1 MNKISTL
8 LLGVM
13 GGMILTV
20 LAFIWLFGMPAL
32 TALVSPEGRSLIQ
45 AYAATL
51 NQHRSKP
58 TPETLLKGAIE
69 GMFAS
74 INDKFG
80 YYYSPALMAKFRL
93 REQGEYI
100 GLGLGLRDA
109 DDGGVVVTYIENGS
123 PAFEAGIK
131 EGDRIAA
138 INGQDAAGLKST
150 DVSQKLFGAANTEV
164 KITVSRASSTK
175 NFALIR
181 KKRTLNPVMY
191 EPIAKDVTYAKI
203 VSFYSKTTGDDFRT
217 ALQKVQGQKADKLI
231 LDLRDNDGGRVDEM
245 VKVADQLLS
254 SGIIFSMPRPNAK
267 PEVRASAKDDKDDYK
282 GDIVVLVNHNTA
294 SAGEILAA
302 ALQENKR
309 AVVIGE
315 PTEGKGVVNIE
326 FPLANRGALILTV
339 NEWLTPLG
347 NSILEKG
354 VIPNHSIKDTRL
366 DGKSRL
372 DTQLQKAVELIRSSR

>member
-1 MNKISTL
+1 M
-8 LLGVM
+8 
-13 GGMILTV
+13 
-20 LAFIWLFGMPAL
+20 
-32 TALVSPEGRSLIQ
+32 
-45 AYAATL
+45 
-51 NQHRSKP
+51 
-58 TPETLLKGAIE
+58 
-69 GMFAS
+69 
-74 INDKFG
+74 
-80 YYYSPALMAKFRL
+80 
-93 REQGEYI
+93 
-100 GLGLGLRDA
+100 
-109 DDGGVVVTYIENGS
+109 
-123 PAFEAGIK
+123 
-131 EGDRIAA
+131 
-138 INGQDAAGLKST
+138 
-150 DVSQKLFGAANTEV
+150 
-164 KITVSRASSTK
+164 
-175 NFALIR
+175 
-181 KKRTLNPVMY
+181 
-191 EPIAKDVTYAKI
+191 
-203 VSFYSKTTGDDFRT
+203 
-217 ALQKVQGQKADKLI
+217 I